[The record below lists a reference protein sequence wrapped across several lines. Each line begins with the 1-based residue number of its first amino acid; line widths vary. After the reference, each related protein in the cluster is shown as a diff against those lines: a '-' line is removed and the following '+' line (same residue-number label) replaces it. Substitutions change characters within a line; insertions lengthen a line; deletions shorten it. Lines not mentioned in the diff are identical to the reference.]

1 MLRFFIAAMA
11 LLLVTDVTHANTITD
26 CTAVNDKATA
36 SAASGLTTT
45 LSTSGKTCTFTIEG
59 SSTKSSSDTQTFQFG
74 AALKDFAR
82 TTVFNPGQVPSD
94 DTFEK
99 LLFTPF
105 FADNVPAE
113 FREPLS
119 DVVQQVYARCLETPI
134 SERMEF
140 SIDPNATVPAGC
152 GVITQRETPADI
164 TLPGTEGSVQVTPSE
179 PVVVISIQVQGT
191 AFYTIMSLSRLRV
204 EANN

>member
-11 LLLVTDVTHANTITD
+11 LLLVADSALANTITD

-59 SSTKSSSDTQTFQFG
+59 SSTKSSSDSQTFQFG

-82 TTVFNPGQVPSD
+82 TAVFNPGQVPSD

-105 FADNVPAE
+105 FSDNVPDE

-119 DVVQQVYARCLETPI
+119 EVVQQVYARCLETPI
-134 SERMEF
+134 LSRNEF
-140 SIDPNATVPAGC
+140 SIDPNATAPAGC
-152 GVITQRETPADI
+152 GVITPRETPADI

-179 PVVVISIQVQGT
+179 PVVVISIQVNGT